1 MVISNHEYSTT
12 SLNDQSKYV
21 SLSMSVK
28 KDPLQQRNGS

>member
-1 MVISNHEYSTT
+1 MAISNHEYSTM

-21 SLSMSVK
+21 SLSMRIK